1 MSEQSPVVILGFN
14 RPTLIARVFRAV
26 SQARP
31 ARLYLGMDGPRAIV
45 PSDAEKVRRTREAV
59 SQVDWPCEVV
69 EIFAPTNM
77 GLKNRIVSGLT
88 EVFRTADRAIVL
100 EDDCVPDHTFFSYC
114 DELLDRYSD
123 EPTVGVISGSS
134 RLRGQKVSPYSYDFS
149 SDLRIWG
156 WATWSRTWT
165 TLVESGDLEAS
176 WSDQQQREILSRLPG
191 GARKQSMSKM
201 LKSAGTLDSWAL
213 PFAVHF
219 AQRGYLSAVPHIN
232 LVENIGF
239 GVESTHTQFE
249 DYVSQVPAATMD
261 LPLSHPPVIQ
271 VNPELDALES
281 RLDAREWW
289 LYPLRHPI
297 SVGAKFFRYALR
309 VMSAWKGKK

>member
-1 MSEQSPVVILGFN
+1 
-14 RPTLIARVFRAV
+14 
-26 SQARP
+26 
-31 ARLYLGMDGPRAIV
+31 
-45 PSDAEKVRRTREAV
+45 
-59 SQVDWPCEVV
+59 
-69 EIFAPTNM
+69 
-77 GLKNRIVSGLT
+77 
-88 EVFRTADRAIVL
+88 
-100 EDDCVPDHTFFSYC
+100 
-114 DELLDRYSD
+114 
-123 EPTVGVISGSS
+123 
-134 RLRGQKVSPYSYDFS
+134 
-149 SDLRIWG
+149 
-156 WATWSRTWT
+156 
-165 TLVESGDLEAS
+165 
-176 WSDQQQREILSRLPG
+176 
-191 GARKQSMSKM
+191 MSKI

-249 DYVSQVPAATMD
+249 DYVSQVPASTMD

-297 SVGAKFFRYALR
+297 SVGARFFRYALR
-309 VMSAWKGKK
+309 VISAWNGKK